1 MKTAREGGQKVVYCD
16 EVMFTKH
23 TGKVR
28 DWSAKG
34 HNTSVGETNYYTD
47 YKAVVAGISSEV
59 GVEVVFIS
67 ERAITQETFVE
78 FLEELRKRNGDQK
91 LLLYFDNLSVHKA
104 DSVSAAMGRLKIE
117 PIWNAVYSP

>member
-1 MKTAREGGQKVVYCD
+1 
-16 EVMFTKH
+16 MFTKH

-34 HNTSVGETNYYTD
+34 HNTSVGETSYYTD

-59 GVEVVFIS
+59 GVELVYIS

-78 FLEELRKRNGDQK
+78 FLEELRERNGHQK
-91 LLLYFDNLSVHKA
+91 LLLFMDNLTVHKA
-104 DSVSAAMGRLKIE
+104 NSVSAAMERLRIE
-117 PIWNAVYSP
+117 PIWNAAYSP